1 MRVIYLTHRFLP
13 EHFRGTEVWTFEL
26 AKEMQARGNEVL
38 VVCLRE
44 LPKPDKIFAVW
55 EQYSGLPVAKIC
67 KHLTPENFEGYFFD
81 PEIDKI
87 WLEILDD
94 FKPDLVH
101 STYFLGGLSLGMTQ
115 AVLARVPLFI
125 TITDYSAI
133 CARGQ
138 LLDRDFKPCAGPRG
152 GIRCIYCL
160 FGRNWIFSNQILD
173 RWARDYLPQ
182 EISLLKSPEGLS
194 SIRKR
199 EQAVR
204 EILNNA
210 KAVIFSHPYTKR
222 VFKKNGLKIKNS
234 QIMDFGINF
243 ERFLGHK
250 KTSSHRLRIGFIGQI
265 LPHKGLHILVEA
277 LSKIKEQ
284 DSFEL
289 LIYGSISN
297 SEEKR
302 YFESLGIG
310 GIKHCRWL
318 GVFDY
323 NLMNSVLEGIELLV
337 VPSLWAE
344 NCPLVPKYALITGT
358 WLLVSDAPGI
368 LAKTEGEGIISFK
381 IGDPDMLKR
390 KIEWLI
396 KEKLWKK
403 PLKPKPELLVSIQ
416 EQGGWLEK
424 IYQEGI

>member
-1 MRVIYLTHRFLP
+1 MRIIYLTHRFLP

-26 AKEMQARGNEVL
+26 AQAMQARGNEVL
-38 VVCLRE
+38 VVSIRE
-44 LPKPDKIFAVW
+44 LPKPEKIFVVW

-81 PEIDKI
+81 PEMDKN
-87 WLEILDD
+87 WLEIIND

-125 TITDYSAI
+125 TITDYSEI

-138 LLDRDFKPCAGPRG
+138 LLDRDFKPCAGPKG

-173 RWARDYLPQ
+173 KWAREYLPQ
-182 EISLLKSPEGLS
+182 EISLLKLPDELKLAK
-194 SIRKR
+194 KR
-199 EQAVR
+199 NQAVS

-210 KAVIFSHPYTKR
+210 KAVFFSHPYTAK
-222 VFKKNGLKIKNS
+222 VFRNHRLKIKNS
-234 QIMDFGINF
+234 KIMDFGINF
-243 ERFLGHK
+243 EPFLAHK
-250 KTSSHRLRIGFIGQI
+250 KSISNRLRIGFIGQL

-289 LIYGSISN
+289 SIYGSISS

-302 YFESLGIG
+302 YFESLGLER
-310 GIKHCRWL
+310 IKHCRWL

-323 NLMNSVLEGIELLV
+323 HLMNSVLEGIDLLV

-344 NCPLVPKYALITGT
+344 NCPLVPKYALITGA
-358 WLLVSDAPGI
+358 WLLLSDAPGI
-368 LAKTEGEGIISFK
+368 LAKTEGEGIIFFK
-381 IGDPDMLKR
+381 MGQPDLLR
-390 KIEWLI
+390 EKIEWLI
-396 KEKLWKK
+396 KEELWKK

-416 EQGGWLEK
+416 EQAGWLEK